1 MPKQKRTYIYFPSFI
16 ECMTVRALLNSLD
29 IMVDNDQT
37 PSSYIPMSIE
47 GIFLKSLEML
57 ERENFREQDFDGS
70 LLTTLAEKHFF
81 SFTSPSSASSKKKG
95 SKSSL
100 YLTLSSRPKE

>member
-16 ECMTVRALLNSLD
+16 ECMTVRALLNSPD

-81 SFTSPSSASSKKKG
+81 SLHFHLRHQAKNKVVRV
-95 SKSSL
+95 L